1 MTGEPFDVA
10 VVGYGPV
17 GATLAGLLA
26 RRGLR
31 TVVLDRDTEIFPLPR
46 AAHIDSEALRVLQE
60 LGCADEMAA
69 AMQVNVGMD
78 FLTADHR
85 VLLEMRGSPLASDG
99 WPSSQFIFQPLFEQ
113 QLRDAVVA
121 SGADVRLGVGVRSV
135 GDTNSHD
142 PVVLDLDDGTSVA
155 ARVVVGCDGA
165 RSTVR
170 RALGITMDDLG
181 FEEPWLVVD
190 LVLDEHVDDLPT
202 HALQICD
209 PARPHTLVP
218 MPTPRFR
225 FEFMLL
231 ADEDADAVQ
240 HPDVVQRLI
249 APWIPEGHAR
259 VERSAV
265 YTFHGLIAHEWRR
278 GRVMLAGDAAHQM
291 PPFLGQGMCSGLRDA
306 ANLAW
311 KIDAVVRGASPD
323 LLDTYQAER
332 EPHVRAIVEAAVGFG
347 RIICTTD
354 VSEATSRDEMM
365 LAARAA
371 ASGAPAAPGGIP
383 LPPLSGRLV
392 GHGGGRPSAQPTLD
406 GTRLDDLV
414 GPRWLVV
421 TNEAADRDTVQAL
434 WGDLAVVLSCQE
446 HPALSAVLGE
456 DDDGTPFAVAVVRP
470 DRYVSLRSM
479 HPSDAAIPPLVSG
492 NVTQ

>member
-1 MTGEPFDVA
+1 VTAEPFDVA

-60 LGCADEMAA
+60 IGCADEMAA

-85 VLLEMRGSPLASDG
+85 VLLAMRGSPLASDG

-113 QLRDAVVA
+113 QLRDGVVA
-121 SGADVRLGVGVRSV
+121 CGADVRLGVGVRSV
-135 GDTNSHD
+135 DQTQSDG
-142 PVVLDLDDGTSVA
+142 PVVLDLDDGTSLA
-155 ARVVVGCDGA
+155 ARIVVGCDGA

-170 RALGITMDDLG
+170 RSLGITMDDLG

-190 LVLDEHVDDLPT
+190 LVLDEQVDGLPT

-218 MPTPRFR
+218 MPAPRFR

-231 ADEDADAVQ
+231 AGEDADAMQ
-240 HPDVVQRLI
+240 QPDVVQRLI
-249 APWIPEGHAR
+249 APWIPNGRAR

-278 GRVMLAGDAAHQM
+278 GRVVLAGDAAHQM

-311 KIDAVVRGASPD
+311 KIDAVVRGASPE

-354 VSEATSRDEMM
+354 VAEAADRDEMM
-365 LAARAA
+365 LAARATA
-371 ASGAPAAPGGIP
+371 PETPAAPGGVP
-383 LPPLSGRLV
+383 LPPLSGPLV
-392 GHGGGRPSAQPTLD
+392 GHAGGRPSAQPTLD

-421 TNEAADRDTVQAL
+421 TNETGDSDTLREL
-434 WGDLAVVLSCQE
+434 WGDLAVVLSCE
-446 HPALSAVLGE
+446 EEPALSSVLAA

-479 HPSDAAIPPLVSG
+479 QPVDASVPSMVSDA
-492 NVTQ
+492 VTR

>member
-1 MTGEPFDVA
+1 
-10 VVGYGPV
+10 
-17 GATLAGLLA
+17 
-26 RRGLR
+26 
-31 TVVLDRDTEIFPLPR
+31 
-46 AAHIDSEALRVLQE
+46 
-60 LGCADEMAA
+60 
-69 AMQVNVGMD
+69 
-78 FLTADHR
+78 
-85 VLLEMRGSPLASDG
+85 
-99 WPSSQFIFQPLFEQ
+99 
-113 QLRDAVVA
+113 
-121 SGADVRLGVGVRSV
+121 
-135 GDTNSHD
+135 
-142 PVVLDLDDGTSVA
+142 
-155 ARVVVGCDGA
+155 
-165 RSTVR
+165 
-170 RALGITMDDLG
+170 
-181 FEEPWLVVD
+181 
-190 LVLDEHVDDLPT
+190 
-202 HALQICD
+202 
-209 PARPHTLVP
+209 
-218 MPTPRFR
+218 
-225 FEFMLL
+225 MLL
-231 ADEDADAVQ
+231 DGENAEAMQ

-278 GRVMLAGDAAHQM
+278 GRVVLAGDAAHQM

-323 LLDTYQAER
+323 LLDTFQAER

-354 VSEATSRDEMM
+354 IAEATSRDEMM

-371 ASGAPAAPGGIP
+371 ASEAPAGPGGIP
-383 LPPLSGRLV
+383 LPPLSGPLV

-421 TNEAADRDTVQAL
+421 TNEAADRHTMQAF
-434 WGDLAVVLSCQE
+434 WGDLAVVLSCEE
-446 HPALSAVLGE
+446 HPALSSVLGE

-479 HPSDAAIPPLVSG
+479 HPSDVSIPPMVSG
-492 NVTQ
+492 SVTR